1 MDFKGLTFTILA
13 VTVPIIAVFILQLIR
28 TLIDNINNKTDNANI
43 NIVLGL
49 LENIV
54 NSTIDALPLTT
65 ETLIKDYLSDG
76 IVTEE
81 EFDDIVEHITDDI
94 VRRLPDAVFYAD
106 VIEDIASDF
115 EEYIKTIVIAKVK
128 QIAL

>member
-13 VTVPIIAVFILQLIR
+13 VITPIVGVYALMLIR

-54 NSTIDALPLTT
+54 NSTIDALPITT
-65 ETLIKDYLSDG
+65 ENLIKDYLSDG
-76 IVTEE
+76 KITEE

-128 QIAL
+128 QIAI

>member
-54 NSTIDALPLTT
+54 NSTIDALPITT
-65 ETLIKDYLSDG
+65 ENLIKDYLSDG
-76 IVTEE
+76 KITEE
-81 EFDDIVEHITDDI
+81 EFDDIIEHITDDVI
-94 VRRLPDAVFYAD
+94 RRLPDVVFYAD